1 MGKRLKLGEMLVAKG
16 LVSDT
21 QLAAALGEQRRWGK
35 RLGMTLVLMGYL
47 EEEMLIRTLA
57 AQLKLP
63 VARIRGKRVN
73 AEVIELVPVELA
85 EKHRCLPLFVK
96 DQGGSNELFLAMED
110 PSDLDAQGELGF
122 RIGFRIRPVLVA
134 PTELEDALQRHYHW
148 AAVAG
153 GASPPLAPI
162 PARVKDAAPMPLAE
176 KPEEPFEDTEPE
188 LHAAAAAA
196 AAADDRGARRHPAGS
211 ARHRARG
218 RRAGRLRR
226 TEERTGPAP
235 RAGRSGGARCA
246 RRGRCHVAR
255 RDPARAHAAPGRE
268 GRALARRAGRAAAR
282 AGGEGS
288 ERRQASLTPPRAGV
302 TLRRLA
308 GEAEALPMRLDYSF
322 ELSKVEVPRFS
333 VEAVE
338 GIGKL
343 FTLATLVLNVLE
355 SKPVVEIVFHGLN
368 PEDPESKI
376 EAFREI
382 ITGSDDARSLTFEFG
397 KGGRVPGSSSSFRWL
412 KIKA

>member
-1 MGKRLKLGEMLVAKG
+1 MSKRLKLGEILVAKG
-16 LVSDT
+16 LISET
-21 QLAAALGEQRRWGK
+21 QLASALAEQRRWGK

-47 EEEMLIRTLA
+47 EEEILIRTLA

-96 DQGGSNELFLAMED
+96 DQDGSRELFLAMED
-110 PSDLDAQGELGF
+110 PSDLEAQGELGF

-148 AAVAG
+148 AALTGQGSQA
-153 GASPPLAPI
+153 LAPI
-162 PARVKDAAPMPLAE
+162 PPLAKNPTRPPLPE
-176 KPEEPFEDTEPE
+176 VAEEPFEDTEPE

-196 AAADDRGARRHPAGS
+196 AVPRRPATPSRIRPTSSKRPPSWVPSESRS
-211 ARHRARG
+211 A
-218 RRAGRLRR
+218 
-226 TEERTGPAP
+226 PAP
-235 RAGRSGGARCA
+235 R
-246 RRGRCHVAR
+246 
-255 RDPARAHAAPGRE
+255 
-268 GRALARRAGRAAAR
+268 RAAAR
-282 AGGEGS
+282 RA
-288 ERRQASLTPPRAGV
+288 RRSPRAASAAMSPDVILRALSQLLVEKGV
-302 TLRRLA
+302 LSRDELVERLRVLA
-308 GEAEALPMRLDYSF
+308 ARKPARGSNLDTPARGSHPAAPRRGGGGRAMRLDYSF

-355 SKPVVEIVFHGLN
+355 AKPVVEIVFHGLN

-382 ITGSDDARSLTFEFG
+382 ITGSDDARTLTFELG

-412 KIKA
+412 KIRA